1 MFYVILGYF
10 WNTLVVWGIVELWGV
25 ATVLNDM
32 RLHTGIPVKKVVKPA
47 SSRLMPSHVP
57 QLPPDAN
64 RDTQDALA
72 SLPLIVLLVMFSSV
86 CQLLS
91 PLQLSFPERHS
102 PCSLGAEVRVQVG
115 KQYGKIWRK
124 VTQHPWCCAQDS
136 EVRVGSH
143 SRIEKSR
150 WGGEVQR
157 NTDI

>member
-1 MFYVILGYF
+1 MFWAILGCF
-10 WNTLVVWGIVELWGV
+10 WNTLVVWGLVELRGV
-25 ATVLNDM
+25 ATALNDI
-32 RLHTGIPVKKVVKPA
+32 RLHTEIPVKRVVKAA
-47 SSRLMPSHVP
+47 SSCLMPSHRP

-64 RDTQDALA
+64 REAQDALA
-72 SLPLIVLLVMFSSV
+72 PLPLTVLLMMFSCE

-91 PLQLSFPERHS
+91 PPQPIFPERHS

-124 VTQHPWCCAQDS
+124 VAQHPWCCVQDS

-143 SRIEKSR
+143 SRIDKSR